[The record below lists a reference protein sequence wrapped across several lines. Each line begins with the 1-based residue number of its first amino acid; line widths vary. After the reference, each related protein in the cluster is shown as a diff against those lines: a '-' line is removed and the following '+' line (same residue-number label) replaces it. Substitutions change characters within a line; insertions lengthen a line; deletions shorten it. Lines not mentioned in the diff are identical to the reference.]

1 MVLPIE
7 IWKQI
12 KRIEETLTGYWALI
26 VTGGKIRQN
35 LGTNAGRTAKN
46 TIWRTFLSRPY
57 KLRMTNLHDLFKT
70 ESDVYSNTVN
80 IGMKRLST
88 ML

>member
-7 IWKQI
+7 IWKQL
-12 KRIEETLTGYWALI
+12 KRVKE
-26 VTGGKIRQN
+26 IRQN
-35 LGTNAGRTAKN
+35 LGTNAGCMAKN

-57 KLRMTNLHDLFKT
+57 KLRITNLHDLFKT

-80 IGMKRLST
+80 IDIEGLST